1 MANIIKLGNRP
12 KHFKEIEVVV
22 TLPDG
27 TEGVIP
33 ITYKYKT
40 KSEFGAWQDGCAAS
54 SAPPKVEDSSAPPKV
69 EAPSWES
76 IYRQAGERSAD
87 MLLEIVHAW
96 GLDVPLSRES
106 IIELEADCGAAVI
119 PALFRAFGVACR
131 EGRLGN

>member
-12 KHFKEIEVVV
+12 KNFKEIEVAV

-33 ITYKYKT
+33 VTYKYKT
-40 KSEFGAWQDGCAAS
+40 KAEFGAWQDAIIS
-54 SAPPKVEDSSAPPKV
+54 SAAPQPDG

-87 MLLEIVHAW
+87 MLLDIVHAW
-96 GLDVPLSRES
+96 RLDVPLSRES
-106 IIELEADCGAAVI
+106 IIEIEADCGAAAI
-119 PALFRAFGVACR
+119 PALFKAFGVACR

>member
-12 KHFKEIEVVV
+12 KNFKEIEVAV

-40 KSEFGAWQDGCAAS
+40 KAEFGAWQDAIVASAA
-54 SAPPKVEDSSAPPKV
+54 PQPDG

-87 MLLEIVHAW
+87 MLLDIVHAW

-119 PALFRAFGVACR
+119 PALFKAFGAACR
-131 EGRLGN
+131 EGRLKN

>member
-12 KHFKEIEVVV
+12 KHFKEIEVAV

-40 KSEFGAWQDGCAAS
+40 KAEFGAWQDAIVASAAQPEGD
-54 SAPPKVEDSSAPPKV
+54 APT
-69 EAPSWES
+69 WES

-119 PALFRAFGVACR
+119 PALFKAFGAACR
-131 EGRLGN
+131 EGRLKN

>member
-12 KHFKEIEVVV
+12 KHFKEIEVAV

-33 ITYKYKT
+33 VTFKYMT
-40 KSEFGAWQDGCAAS
+40 KKEFGAWQDASVASAAPKNEGV
-54 SAPPKVEDSSAPPKV
+54 APT
-69 EAPSWES
+69 WES

-87 MLLEIVHAW
+87 MLLDIVHAW

-119 PALFRAFGVACR
+119 PALLKAFGAACR

>member
-12 KHFKEIEVVV
+12 KHFKEIEVAV

-27 TEGVIP
+27 SEGVIP
-33 ITYKYKT
+33 VTYKYKT
-40 KSEFGAWQDGCAAS
+40 KAEFGAWQDAIVASAAPS
-54 SAPPKVEDSSAPPKV
+54 DG
-69 EAPSWES
+69 EAPSWEA

-87 MLLEIVHAW
+87 MLLEIVDAW

-119 PALFRAFGVACR
+119 PALFKAFGAACR
-131 EGRLGN
+131 EGRLKN